1 MANNMG
7 TVEDNFE
14 GTGSPLIST
23 VDLSNEEN
31 NESIGL
37 AFTEGF
43 KIIVGIMGILGNL
56 TVCLAVIQMRSK
68 EVKFL
73 IGSQA
78 AIDLLTSIVLL
89 AGTFTGRNT
98 FVQLVSPNNYIF
110 GYIYCVFWH
119 YNGLLFYLSTMST
132 YNLVAISVERYI
144 AVLHP
149 MWYRTN
155 FSRNKAIVLGAS
167 LWLIA
172 PTMQLVTCIG
182 QTYYIDG
189 RCRWIGFPLIGE
201 AITGILLFIWDFF
214 GPCIVM
220 GYCFARIIFE
230 LMTQD
235 ERAKELQA
243 DKEISTVSRV
253 TEDGHKESGK
263 SAVVTAAGIN
273 RSRNVTKTFLLVFI
287 AFVLC
292 WVTNQVLYLQ
302 KNLGG
307 YRYHGTSLNHF
318 ANGMAI
324 LNSAINPFIYVFR
337 FKQYRE
343 KMKAMCSF
351 R

>member
-1 MANNMG
+1 MASMA
-7 TVEDNFE
+7 TEEEYFE
-14 GTGSPLIST
+14 GTGIPLTST
-23 VDLSNEEN
+23 DDLSKEEN

-37 AFTEGF
+37 TFTEGF
-43 KIIVGIMGILGNL
+43 KIVVGIMGLLGNM

-89 AGTFTGRNT
+89 AGTFTSRYT
-98 FVQLVSPNNYIF
+98 FTQLVSPDSYFF

-119 YNGLLFYLSTMST
+119 YDGLLFYLSTMST

-144 AVLHP
+144 AVLHH

-189 RCRWIGFPLIGE
+189 RCRWIGFTLIGE

-243 DKEISTVSRV
+243 DNEVSTVSRV
-253 TEDGHKESGK
+253 KEEGHKESGK
-263 SAVVTAAGIN
+263 AVIVTGTN

-307 YRYHGTSLNHF
+307 MDT
-318 ANGMAI
+318 MA
-324 LNSAINPFIYVFR
+324 LH
-337 FKQYRE
+337 
-343 KMKAMCSF
+343 
-351 R
+351 

>member
-1 MANNMG
+1 MASMA
-7 TVEDNFE
+7 TEEEYFE
-14 GTGSPLIST
+14 GTGIPLTST
-23 VDLSNEEN
+23 DDLSKEEN

-37 AFTEGF
+37 TFTEGF
-43 KIIVGIMGILGNL
+43 KIVVGIMGLLGNM

-89 AGTFTGRNT
+89 AGTFTSRYT
-98 FVQLVSPNNYIF
+98 FVQLVSPDSYFF

-119 YNGLLFYLSTMST
+119 YDGLLFYLSTMST

-155 FSRNKAIVLGAS
+155 FSRNKAIVLGAL

-189 RCRWIGFPLIGE
+189 RCRWIGFTPIVE

-235 ERAKELQA
+235 ERTKELQA
-243 DKEISTVSRV
+243 DNEVSTVSRV
-253 TEDGHKESGK
+253 KEEGHKESGK
-263 SAVVTAAGIN
+263 AVTAAGTN

-302 KNLGG
+302 KNLDDHVIVSDHGG
-307 YRYHGTSLNHF
+307 KQRAVHVYDIKGTLLHTFTTPPGGNLCPSRS
-318 ANGMAI
+318 MRC
-324 LNSAINPFIYVFR
+324 PR
-337 FKQYRE
+337 
-343 KMKAMCSF
+343 
-351 R
+351 